1 MREFCKKKKKIII
14 NIHEKKKSQGASPQ
28 NVLLIALVYGLYQL
42 SIQSL
47 TKLVKSCEVEVGVT
61 LYETEI
67 FSTLLWSPTMFRLLM
82 TLPSGLSV
90 VVRSMLIVAV
100 LLLISSG
107 AVDPGLKFSAVY
119 GLIGC
124 GLM

>member
-1 MREFCKKKKKIII
+1 MKKKTTY
-14 NIHEKKKSQGASPQ
+14 GTCLQ
-28 NVLLIALVYGLYQL
+28 NVLLRAYKYGFYQV
-42 SIQSL
+42 SIQYL
-47 TKLVKSCEVEVGVT
+47 TKLVKSREVAVGVS

-82 TLPSGLSV
+82 TLPSGLFA
-90 VVRSMLIVAV
+90 VVRSTLIVAV

-107 AVDPGLKFSAVY
+107 AVDPGLTFSAVN

>member
-1 MREFCKKKKKIII
+1 MVFI
-14 NIHEKKKSQGASPQ
+14 N
-28 NVLLIALVYGLYQL
+28 YQY
-42 SIQSL
+42 IQSL